1 MVEVGVVIHDPA
13 CSRNQTIVCSM
24 DAIAGGVKA
33 RLGLTSRA
41 SVNPTCCTFVDSG
54 KLSLYDE

>member
-13 CSRNQTIVCSM
+13 RSRGQTLVRSM
-24 DAIAGGVKA
+24 EAIAGSTNKLVAG
-33 RLGLTSRA
+33 A
-41 SVNPTCCTFVDSG
+41 SVNSTCCTFVDSG